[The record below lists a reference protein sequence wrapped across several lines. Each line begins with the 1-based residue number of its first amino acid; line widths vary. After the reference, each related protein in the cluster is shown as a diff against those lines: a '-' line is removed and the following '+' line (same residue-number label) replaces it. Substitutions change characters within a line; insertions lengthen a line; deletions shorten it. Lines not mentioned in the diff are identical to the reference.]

1 MISGYIDLRTYK
13 PQPLLRGRIE
23 KMPRK
28 TTRVGSSAVQN
39 AVFNEL
45 QVILSKPRTNA
56 HSPQALVEV
65 CYALM
70 NLVYEDR
77 RHIRHMNNEY
87 AGNKAWYLDDNLD
100 FTIVTNRLQKMV
112 EKYKDE

>member
-1 MISGYIDLRTYK
+1 MR
-13 PQPLLRGRIE
+13 
-23 KMPRK
+23 
-28 TTRVGSSAVQN
+28 SAI
-39 AVFNEL
+39 FGEL
-45 QVILSKPRTNA
+45 QEVLSKPRTSA

-77 RHIRHMNNEY
+77 RHIRYMNSEY
-87 AGNKAWYLDDNLD
+87 GNSKAWYFDDNLD
-100 FTIVTNRLQKMV
+100 FTITINRLQKMV